1 MAWMA
6 DHGIARA
13 KNGKKIVYGPQLSI
27 TELTNITWVLIFAN
41 LESLSLPVG
50 KPGSPCNKNTEQLL
64 SEDRPII
71 GPFMNLKLAIS
82 NFLTIF
88 LTLPYSC

>member
-41 LESLSLPVG
+41 SSLS
-50 KPGSPCNKNTEQLL
+50 
-64 SEDRPII
+64 
-71 GPFMNLKLAIS
+71 PF
-82 NFLTIF
+82 
-88 LTLPYSC
+88 P